1 MGCHP
6 ILFRGEL
13 CSQPR
18 LQGPGSRSPHLD
30 GGAVLVYWGVS
41 TGGTVAPTARHLPI
55 WLVLLSSPSGPKVY
69 VYELCL
75 FLLKFVSRYFHFFFF
90 HLFLSQRYPG
100 PSPLCL
106 LFLRVHLEVCPL
118 AVPAGSLDVQ
128 QGSVSFWSLSTC
140 CHPSC
145 FRGNPWYWNSNF
157 IPFC

>member
-41 TGGTVAPTARHLPI
+41 TGGMVAPTARHLPI

-75 FLLKFVSRYFHFFFF
+75 FLLKFVSRYFHFFFSIF
-90 HLFLSQRYPG
+90 FYRRGTQG
-100 PSPLCL
+100 L
-106 LFLRVHLEVCPL
+106 LHCVFCFCVFTWRCAHWPCPL
-118 AVPAGSLDVQ
+118 AAWMYSRALC
-128 QGSVSFWSLSTC
+128 LSG
-140 CHPSC
+140 H
-145 FRGNPWYWNSNF
+145 
-157 IPFC
+157 